1 MEDKMKKTFLI
12 VSLILTTFLAT
23 ANLTAAA
30 PQPGEEGINYV
41 LIFQITEYNSK
52 IGDAVDFFMNKMLR
66 PNDQLI
72 LLSPAQLYNF
82 SPQTRQKNPIP
93 ALVKQTQ
100 KVLKKDTTMGAAGYD
115 QVLNSMIRVV
125 QEISS
130 GNDPSYSMSGG
141 GGGND
146 MKIYMVQYR
155 QLLENMRELRKLNE
169 KFFIDISGKLKN
181 APGKS
186 VFYVFYQK
194 ELRAIPN
201 RTAMDNLQQNVRY
214 KFDAVEL
221 FLGESDE
228 EFINVARVVEVLNA
242 SDITLNFVYLNKQG
256 RRRQGMEFKEFSGD
270 VYNVFS
276 KLAKGTGGFVEAT
289 SKPAAVLKKISKSK

>member
-30 PQPGEEGINYV
+30 PENAGQGINYV
-41 LIFQITEYNSK
+41 LIFQTTEYNSK
-52 IGDAVDFFMNKMLR
+52 IGDAVDFFMKNMLK
-66 PNDQLI
+66 PSDQLI
-72 LLSPAQLYNF
+72 LLSPARLYSF
-82 SPQTRQKNPIP
+82 SAQTRQKHPLP
-93 ALVKQTQ
+93 ALIKQTQ
-100 KVLKKDTTMGAAGYD
+100 KVLKKDTTVTAANYD
-115 QVLNSMIRVV
+115 QVLNSMMQVV

-155 QLLENMRELRKLNE
+155 QLLENLRQLRKLNE
-169 KFFIDISGKLKN
+169 GFFIDIAGKLKN
-181 APGKS
+181 APGKTI
-186 VFYVFYQK
+186 FYVFYQK
-194 ELRAIPN
+194 ELRFIPN
-201 RTAMDNLQQNVRY
+201 RVAMDNLQQNAQY

-228 EFINVARVVEVLNA
+228 EFINVARVVEVLKA
-242 SDITLNFVYLNKQG
+242 SDITLNFIYLNKQG
-256 RRRQGMEFKEFSGD
+256 KRRQGMEIKEFSGD
-270 VYNVFS
+270 IYNVFS

-289 SKPAAVLKKISKSK
+289 SKPAAVLKKVSKSK